1 MAREAPIFEKRNILV
16 TGGAG
21 FIGSH
26 LCDALVGD
34 ARVICMDNF
43 STSQVANIEHLLQ
56 NPDFEFINHDITQP
70 FDLEAYDELERFH
83 IKFQGIQEIYHLACP
98 ISKLYFE
105 NFKIATILTNSI
117 GMKNVLDTAVKYKS
131 KILYASSSAL
141 YGPRRNGQ
149 MSVSESDECHIDHLT
164 DHGAYDEGKRF
175 SESILFTYGNVY
187 GLDVKITRL
196 FRAYGPRAKIFD
208 GNLLPDMINHAL
220 ENKDIVLPTAE
231 DVRMGLCYV
240 SDAVDGMLRY
250 MNSPVD
256 VTLLN
261 IGSDQEHF
269 LSGIAGSIVQLCG
282 SSSKVKFDTTM
293 AYGTREAPLPD
304 ITKAKQLLG
313 WIPLVR
319 LDDGLRKMI
328 DYARSQRQQRSSF

>member
-1 MAREAPIFEKRNILV
+1 
-16 TGGAG
+16 
-21 FIGSH
+21 
-26 LCDALVGD
+26 
-34 ARVICMDNF
+34 
-43 STSQVANIEHLLQ
+43 
-56 NPDFEFINHDITQP
+56 
-70 FDLEAYDELERFH
+70 
-83 IKFQGIQEIYHLACP
+83 
-98 ISKLYFE
+98 
-105 NFKIATILTNSI
+105 
-117 GMKNVLDTAVKYKS
+117 
-131 KILYASSSAL
+131 
-141 YGPRRNGQ
+141 
-149 MSVSESDECHIDHLT
+149 
-164 DHGAYDEGKRF
+164 
-175 SESILFTYGNVY
+175 
-187 GLDVKITRL
+187 
-196 FRAYGPRAKIFD
+196 
-208 GNLLPDMINHAL
+208 
-220 ENKDIVLPTAE
+220 
-231 DVRMGLCYV
+231 MGLCYV